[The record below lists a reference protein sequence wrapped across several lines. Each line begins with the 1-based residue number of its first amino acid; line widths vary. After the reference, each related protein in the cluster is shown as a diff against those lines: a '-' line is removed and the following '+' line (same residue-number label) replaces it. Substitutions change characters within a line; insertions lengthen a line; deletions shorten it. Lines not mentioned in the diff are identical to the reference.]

1 MSALRPC
8 PAALVRRH
16 HPSPCRLRPL
26 GLGSLVL
33 LHLAAADLRAEPSNA
48 ARLAAPLPPVSVS
61 ATRERRTVDET
72 ASTVTVIEAEALE
85 EAFVKD
91 LRDLVRN
98 EPGVS
103 VRRAPARFGLAQGT
117 TGREGNAGF
126 NIRGLDGNRV
136 LIQVDGIRVP
146 AAFSFGASSF
156 GRGDFVELG
165 SLRSVE
171 ILRGPASTLYGSD
184 GLAGVVSFYTFDPA
198 DLLGEG
204 PGARH
209 ASVGLDWAQEDRSFG
224 LNMRGAVRLAGD
236 AAAGTELM
244 AIVDGRHGH
253 ALESQGGQGGDGA
266 ARSEAN
272 PQQRDSR
279 SLLLKWVHRPDSR
292 QQWRLTLDHSRADT
306 DTDVRSGRS
315 ASVARLDARD
325 DIDRDRLS
333 VDARFD
339 SLGWALADRL
349 QFAVYGQDAETRQY
363 SFEDRST
370 LADRSRDNRYE
381 ERLLGL
387 NLQLDKQADWGG
399 FRHRIVYGL
408 DLACARIDNLRD
420 GTVPPSGETF
430 PTKAFPATDYT
441 ALGVFLL
448 DELRLAERWFL
459 SPALRYDRFKLDP
472 REDVLGVES
481 VALSDGR
488 LTPKLALRW
497 VASDSLS
504 AYVNLAQGYRAPT
517 PDQVNNGFTNLSSP
531 FFAYRSIGNPDLKPE
546 HSRTLELGL
555 NGQQDTLRWSAVV
568 FEGRY
573 KDFIERVV
581 VGGSGSADDPQT
593 FQFVNLDEARIRG
606 LEGRLAWQPRPEWT
620 LEAAYAQA
628 RGDSADGSEAPLNSI
643 DPPKLNLRAL
653 WQVRPGLRLGATL
666 NHVRAKSRSR
676 IDASAL
682 AAGTEPFAPPSFT
695 TLDLSANWRVNRHLD
710 LGAGLFNLTDKT
722 YWQWADVAG
731 LAANTP
737 GLAAYT
743 QPGRSLALRVRIS
756 Y

>member
-1 MSALRPC
+1 MPVSSSRSARGRR
-8 PAALVRRH
+8 VR
-16 HPSPCRLRPL
+16 RLRPL
-26 GLGSLVL
+26 AVGGLALMGLV
-33 LHLAAADLRAEPSNA
+33 ATELRAQEAPDAPATLSVG
-48 ARLAAPLPPVSVS
+48 RLPQVSVS
-61 ATRERRTVDET
+61 ATRERRNVDET
-72 ASTVTVIEAEALE
+72 ASTVTVIDAEAIE
-85 EAFVKD
+85 QGFVKD
-91 LRDLVRN
+91 VRDLVRN

-103 VRRAPARFGLAQGT
+103 VRRAPTRFGLAQGT

-156 GRGDFVELG
+156 GRGDFVDLG

-198 DLLGEG
+198 DLLDAR

-209 ASVGLDWAQEDRSFG
+209 GSVGLSWAQEDRGFG
-224 LNMRGAVRLAGD
+224 LNLRGAVRLAGD
-236 AAAGTELM
+236 AQAGTELL
-244 AIVDGRHGH
+244 AIVDRRQGH
-253 ALESQGGQGGDGA
+253 ALDSQGGEGGNGSV
-266 ARSEAN
+266 RTEPN
-272 PQQRDSR
+272 PQGRDSQ
-279 SLLLKWVHRPDSR
+279 SLLLKWVHRPDAS
-292 QQWRLTLDHSRADT
+292 QQWRVTLDHSRADIE
-306 DTDVRSGRS
+306 TDVRSGRS
-315 ASVARLDARD
+315 ASVASLQARD

-339 SLGWALADRL
+339 GLGWALADRL
-349 QFAVYGQDAETRQY
+349 QFAVYGQEAETRQF
-363 SFEDRST
+363 SAEDRTT
-370 LADRSRDNRYE
+370 LADRARDNRYE
-381 ERLLGL
+381 ERLIGL
-387 NLQLDKQADWGG
+387 NLQLDKQAAWGG
-399 FRHRIVYGL
+399 LQHRLVYGL
-408 DLACARIDNLRD
+408 DLAQARIDNLRD

-441 ALGVFLL
+441 TLGAFLQ
-448 DELRLAERWFL
+448 DELQLAERWFL
-459 SPALRYDRFKLDP
+459 TPALRYDRFKLDP
-472 REDVLGVES
+472 REDVLGVDS
-481 VALSDGR
+481 VGISDGR

-497 VASDSLS
+497 VASDALS

-531 FFAYRSIGNPDLKPE
+531 FFAYRSIANPDLKPE
-546 HSRTLELGL
+546 HSRTVELGL
-555 NGQQDTLRWSAVV
+555 NGRQGTLRWVAVV

-573 KDFIERVV
+573 KDFIERTVV
-581 VGGSGSADDPQT
+581 SGSGSQADPQT

-606 LEGRLAWQPRPEWT
+606 LEARLAWQPRPEWT

-628 RGDSADGSEAPLNSI
+628 RGESADGSDQPLNSI
-643 DPPKLNLRAL
+643 DPPKLNLRAQWL
-653 WQVRPGLRLGATL
+653 PAPGLSLSAAV

-682 AAGTEPFAPPSFT
+682 TAGAEPFATPSYT
-695 TLDLSANWRVNRHLD
+695 TLDLSANWRVNRHLE

-722 YWQWADVAG
+722 YWHWADVVG
-731 LAANTP
+731 LAANTT
-737 GLAAYT
+737 GLDAYT
-743 QPGRSLALRVRIS
+743 QPGRSLALRARIS